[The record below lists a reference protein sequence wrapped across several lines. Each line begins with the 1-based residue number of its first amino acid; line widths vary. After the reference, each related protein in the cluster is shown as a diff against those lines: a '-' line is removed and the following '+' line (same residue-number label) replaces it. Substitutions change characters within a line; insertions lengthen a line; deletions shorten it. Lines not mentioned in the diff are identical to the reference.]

1 MIKDHTNE
9 KARDKKTLLMNQ
21 QGIGRN
27 DNEWYRI
34 KKKEK
39 KVNGTSRKKTSE

>member
-1 MIKDHTNE
+1 
-9 KARDKKTLLMNQ
+9 MNQ
-21 QGIGRN
+21 QGKGRN

-39 KVNGTSRKKTSE
+39 KVNGTSRKETSE